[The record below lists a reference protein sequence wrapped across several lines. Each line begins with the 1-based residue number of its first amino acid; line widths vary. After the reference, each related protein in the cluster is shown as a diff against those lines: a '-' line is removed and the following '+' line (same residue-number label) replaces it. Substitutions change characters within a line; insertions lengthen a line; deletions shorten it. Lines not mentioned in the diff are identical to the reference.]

1 MGKPYIVG
9 LTGGIA
15 SGKTMAGERLR
26 SLGAIVIDADEIS
39 RELTAEGGEALP
51 AIRAAFGDGIMN
63 GETLDRKALAARVFK
78 DINER
83 RALEAI
89 MHPMIQRRMINKLE
103 AASAA
108 GERVVFLSVPLLFE
122 SGMDA
127 LCDQVWLMALSA
139 DVQVKRAMARDKI
152 SEEEAR
158 ARIHSQMPIEEKLKR
173 ADVKIRTDQPL
184 PHSMQEI
191 NALYSDLIKRV
202 NAQRAD

>member
-1 MGKPYIVG
+1 MVKPYIVG

-63 GETLDRKALAARVFK
+63 GETLDRKALAGRVFN

-89 MHPMIQRRMINKLE
+89 LHPMIQRRMIIKLE
-103 AASAA
+103 AAAAA

-139 DVQVKRAMARDKI
+139 DEQVKRAMARDKI
-152 SEEEAR
+152 TEEEAK

-173 ADVKIRTDQPL
+173 ADVRIRTDQPL

-191 NALYSDLIKRV
+191 DALYSDLIKRIG
-202 NAQRAD
+202 AQRAD

>member
-1 MGKPYIVG
+1 MVKPYIVG

-51 AIRAAFGDGIMN
+51 AIRAAFGDGIMI
-63 GETLDRKALAARVFK
+63 GETLDRKALAGRVFS

-89 MHPMIQRRMINKLE
+89 LHPMIQRRMIIKLE
-103 AASAA
+103 AAAAA

-127 LCDQVWLMALSA
+127 LCDQVWLMVISA
-139 DVQVKRAMARDKI
+139 EEQIKRAMARDKI
-152 SEEEAR
+152 TEEEAK

-191 NALYSDLIKRV
+191 DALYGDLIKRV
-202 NAQRAD
+202 SAQKAD